1 MDTFILTLQMF
12 TSLPI
17 NKEIEVSDKRLIR
30 SVVFW
35 PVVGM
40 IIGMFDTLICF
51 LASRIFSIH
60 IAAAFAILAEMWMT
74 RGFHLDGLADTT
86 DGLFSSRDRARMIE
100 IMDDSHIGTFGVLA
114 CILDIGFRY
123 VAIISCASSLCML
136 MIGPVAGKMVQGI
149 AMHKVKYPKKKG
161 MGKSY
166 IGRVPAAYMITA
178 LAYGCLW
185 TVGCLVISSLMS
197 ESNLIFMLIRAVLVP
212 VLCCGM
218 TILLRQYIVRKI
230 GGMTGD
236 TMGAVSEIIE
246 IFSMLLLCIRLG

>member
-17 NKEIEVSDKRLIR
+17 NREVEVSDKRLIG
-30 SVVFW
+30 SVVYW

-40 IIGMFDTLICF
+40 IIGLFDTCICY
-51 LASRIFSIH
+51 LASRVFPIH
-60 IAAAFAILAEMWMT
+60 IAALFAILAQMWIT

-86 DGLFSSRDRARMIE
+86 DGLFSSRDRQRMIE

-114 CILDIGFRY
+114 CILDLGFRY
-123 VAIISCASSLCML
+123 VMIISCISPLCML
-136 MIGPVAGKMVQGI
+136 MIGPVAGKMVQGL

-166 IGRVPAAYMITA
+166 IGRVPFSFAITS
-178 LAYGCLW
+178 LGYGCLW
-185 TVGCLVISSLMS
+185 VIGCLVISGLMS
-197 ESNLIFMLIRAVLVP
+197 DTNLIILILRAILVP
-212 VLCCGM
+212 LLCCGI
-218 TILLRQYIVRKI
+218 TFLLKRYIVNKI

-236 TMGAVSEIIE
+236 TMGAVSEIVE
-246 IFSMLLLCIRLG
+246 IFSMLLLCIKLG